1 MFNFLKP
8 KKKNQSLEIK
18 KKDLKSEIESLLD
31 FKAGMHLNPKDMGQ
45 EFHVDVMIEKDIIG
59 IDSEKAK
66 ERVPKTVV
74 FLIIITQ
81 GYPNEPPEILTKSNF
96 CSPSLMDGRDLMK
109 EICPAW
115 NIKGGFKQILE
126 GFLPFLSRVINAK
139 GYKFYGAFHL
149 GATYNLKNFDNMIV
163 VRFDCTVE
171 ENDNKKNMIQSLKV
185 NFDYEL
191 ILTEDCFLLFEKL
204 DSTTGKIVFWSSL
217 FSITDLQLNKL
228 KKICTINFYDEEV
241 NTDYQIKLKIDYIL
255 LFRDSLVKKMKS
267 LKVKVESQKLIKGQT
282 LNRLSEKEIK
292 NMKINDIEKN
302 VKELRERIIKG
313 EINDYTV
320 NTLTHLCG
328 RAIEHFSQI
337 GDEKYKEYMNIM
349 KEVLSLDGVD
359 KLTKENENEINENS
373 DI

>member
-1 MFNFLKP
+1 
-8 KKKNQSLEIK
+8 
-18 KKDLKSEIESLLD
+18 
-31 FKAGMHLNPKDMGQ
+31 MHLNPKDMGQ

-109 EICPAW
+109 EICPVW